1 MIRVLVPVGVLS
13 DGAVVRLEEEEGH
26 HLDVRRMAD
35 GRSVVAL
42 DGAGMRATG
51 TVIKL
56 GRHWELAVTSVAEE
70 VRPVELV
77 LAVGGGD
84 KDRFLWLAEKAAE
97 LGVTQLVPLETT
109 RSRNVENRL
118 REGTLEKARR
128 RAREACK
135 QSGNLWAPVVHDM
148 TAVESLAGRLPDVAW
163 LLADPSG
170 AQAPAIAPDAA
181 IGWLI
186 GPEGGFS
193 GEDLASIARCL
204 APRTVVLGRHMLRF
218 ETAALAAAV
227 ITADRRGAGG

>member
-1 MIRVLVPVGVLS
+1 MIRVLVPVGALS
-13 DGAVVRLEEEEGH
+13 DGVVVTLEEEEAH
-26 HLDVRRMAD
+26 HLDVRRVAD
-35 GRSVVAL
+35 GRSVMAL

-51 TVIKL
+51 KVIKL
-56 GRHWELAVTSVAEE
+56 GRHWELTVASVAEE
-70 VRPVELV
+70 VRPVALV

-163 LLADPSG
+163 LLADASG
-170 AQAPAIAPDAA
+170 AIAPPMASDAA
-181 IGWLI
+181 VGWLI

-193 GEDLASIARCL
+193 GEDLALIARCL
-204 APRTVVLGRHMLRF
+204 APRSVTLGRHMLRF
-218 ETAALAAAV
+218 ETAAIAAAV
-227 ITADRRGAGG
+227 ITADRRASN